1 MLRLRP
7 DNFTLA
13 IFGAVVAASFLP
25 VSGSA
30 ASALKTTANL
40 AIALLFFM
48 HGAKISRQAAL
59 AGLTHWRL
67 HLLIIAA
74 TFLLFPLIGLAVAA
88 SGLPVPPE
96 MMAGIVYMT
105 LLPSTVQSSI
115 AFSSIAKGNVAAAVC
130 AASASNLLGIFLTP
144 ALVSLTL
151 NGTGVSLGW
160 DAVEAIALQL
170 LFPAIGL
177 VLAAARLPVPPEMMV
192 GILYMTL
199 LPSTVQ
205 SSIAFTSIAKGNVA
219 AAVCAASASNLF
231 GIFLTPALVSLTLN
245 SSGISLGWDA
255 VYGIAVQLLLPFIAG
270 QILQPWIGG
279 FITKHKAALTFFD
292 RGSILLIVY
301 LAFSEAVIG
310 HLWQDVSV
318 GTLALLIGLNAVV
331 LALVLAVTTM
341 ASRAFGFST
350 PDEIAIVMCGSKK
363 SLASGVPM
371 ANIIFAGQNL
381 GMIVLPI
388 MIFHQIQLMVCAVLA
403 QRYAQRLEPGIAE

>member
-1 MLRLRP
+1 MFARLRP

-13 IFGAVVAASFLP
+13 IFGAVVVASFLP

-30 ASALKTTANL
+30 ASALKVVTNL

-67 HLLIIAA
+67 HLVILAA
-74 TFLLFPLIGLAVAA
+74 TFVLFPLIGLVI
-88 SGLPVPPE
+88 
-96 MMAGIVYMT
+96 AG
-105 LLPSTVQSSI
+105 S
-115 AFSSIAKGNVAAAVC
+115 
-130 AASASNLLGIFLTP
+130 
-144 ALVSLTL
+144 
-151 NGTGVSLGW
+151 
-160 DAVEAIALQL
+160 
-170 LFPAIGL
+170 
-177 VLAAARLPVPPEMMV
+177 RLPVPPEMMV
-192 GILYMTL
+192 GILYMTV

-205 SSIAFTSIAKGNVA
+205 SSIAFTSIGKGNVA

-231 GIFLTPALVSLTLN
+231 GIFLTPALVSLML
-245 SSGISLGWDA
+245 SGSGVSLGWDA
-255 VYGIAVQLLLPFIAG
+255 VEGIAVQLLLPFLAG
-270 QILQPWIGG
+270 QALQPWIGG
-279 FITKHKAALTFFD
+279 FIARHKAALTFFD

-318 GTLALLIGLNAVV
+318 ATLMLLIGLNAAV
-331 LALVLAVTTM
+331 LAAVLTATTL
-341 ASRAFGFST
+341 ASRWLGFST

-371 ANIIFAGQNL
+371 ANILFAGQNL

-403 QRYAQRLEPGIAE
+403 QRYARRLDAEPAE

>member
-1 MLRLRP
+1 MLARLRP

-13 IFGAVVAASFLP
+13 IFGAVIVASFLP
-25 VSGSA
+25 VSGQA
-30 ASALKTTANL
+30 ASFLKIVTNV

-67 HLLIIAA
+67 HLLIVLS
-74 TFLLFPLIGLAVAA
+74 TFVLFPVIGLALA
-88 SGLPVPPE
+88 S
-96 MMAGIVYMT
+96 
-105 LLPSTVQSSI
+105 
-115 AFSSIAKGNVAAAVC
+115 
-130 AASASNLLGIFLTP
+130 
-144 ALVSLTL
+144 
-151 NGTGVSLGW
+151 
-160 DAVEAIALQL
+160 
-170 LFPAIGL
+170 
-177 VLAAARLPVPPEMMV
+177 ARLPVPPEMMV

-231 GIFLTPALVSLTLN
+231 GIFLTPALVSLMLN

-255 VYGIAVQLLLPFIAG
+255 VYGIAVQLLFPFIAG
-270 QILQPWIGG
+270 QLLQPWIGG
-279 FITKHKAALTFFD
+279 FISKHKAALTFFD

-310 HLWQDVSV
+310 HLWQDVSI

-331 LALVLAVTTM
+331 LALVLVATTT
-341 ASRAFGFST
+341 ASRVFGFST

>member
-1 MLRLRP
+1 MADRMLYKRGMLRFRP

-13 IFGAVVAASFLP
+13 IFGAVIVASFLP
-25 VSGSA
+25 VYGQA
-30 ASALKTTANL
+30 ADILNVVVDI

-67 HLLIIAA
+67 HLVILAA
-74 TFLLFPLIGLAVAA
+74 TFVLFPLIGLALKAID
-88 SGLPVPPE
+88 LPVP
-96 MMAGIVYMT
+96 
-105 LLPSTVQSSI
+105 S
-115 AFSSIAKGNVAAAVC
+115 
-130 AASASNLLGIFLTP
+130 
-144 ALVSLTL
+144 
-151 NGTGVSLGW
+151 
-160 DAVEAIALQL
+160 
-170 LFPAIGL
+170 
-177 VLAAARLPVPPEMMV
+177 EMMV

-231 GIFLTPALVSLTLN
+231 GIFLTPALVSLIL
-245 SSGISLGWDA
+245 SGSGVSLGWDA
-255 VYGIAVQLLLPFIAG
+255 VEGIALQLLAPFVAG

-279 FITKHKAALTFFD
+279 FISKHKAALTFFD

-310 HLWQDVSV
+310 HLWQDVSA
-318 GTLALLIGLNAVV
+318 GTLALLIVLNGVV
-331 LALVLAVTTM
+331 LALVLAATTL
-341 ASRAFGFST
+341 ASRTLGFST

-388 MIFHQIQLMVCAVLA
+388 MIFHQIQLMVCAMLA
-403 QRYAQRLEPGIAE
+403 QRYARRLTVEPAE

>member
-1 MLRLRP
+1 MLSRLRP
-7 DNFTLA
+7 DTFTLA
-13 IFGAVVAASFLP
+13 IFGAVVVASFLP
-25 VSGSA
+25 VYGQGA
-30 ASALKTTANL
+30 AALKIVANV

-67 HLLIIAA
+67 HLVIVVA
-74 TFLLFPLIGLAVAA
+74 TFVLFPLIGLALLV
-88 SGLPVPPE
+88 SGLPVPQE
-96 MMAGIVYMT
+96 M
-105 LLPSTVQSSI
+105 
-115 AFSSIAKGNVAAAVC
+115 
-130 AASASNLLGIFLTP
+130 
-144 ALVSLTL
+144 
-151 NGTGVSLGW
+151 
-160 DAVEAIALQL
+160 
-170 LFPAIGL
+170 
-177 VLAAARLPVPPEMMV
+177 LA

-231 GIFLTPALVSLTLN
+231 GIFLTPALVSVML
-245 SSGISLGWDA
+245 SGAGVSLGWGA
-255 VYGIAVQLLLPFIAG
+255 VQGIALQLLLPFVAG

-279 FITKHKAALTFFD
+279 FIAKHKAALSFFD

-310 HLWQDVSV
+310 HLWQEVSL
-318 GTLALLIGLNAVV
+318 GTLALLIGLNAAVLAVV
-331 LALVLAVTTM
+331 LAATTT
-341 ASRAFGFST
+341 ASRVFGFST

-403 QRYAQRLEPGIAE
+403 QRYARRLEPAAAE

>member
-1 MLRLRP
+1 MAAGMLYKQSMLRFRP

-13 IFGAVVAASFLP
+13 IFGAVIVASFLP
-25 VSGSA
+25 VSGRVA
-30 ASALKTTANL
+30 DVLNVVVDI

-67 HLLIIAA
+67 HLVILAS
-74 TFLLFPLIGLAVAA
+74 TFVLFPLIGLALKAID
-88 SGLPVPPE
+88 LPVPSE
-96 MMAGIVYMT
+96 
-105 LLPSTVQSSI
+105 L
-115 AFSSIAKGNVAAAVC
+115 
-130 AASASNLLGIFLTP
+130 
-144 ALVSLTL
+144 
-151 NGTGVSLGW
+151 
-160 DAVEAIALQL
+160 
-170 LFPAIGL
+170 
-177 VLAAARLPVPPEMMV
+177 MV

-231 GIFLTPALVSLTLN
+231 GIFLTPALVSIVLQ
-245 SSGISLGWDA
+245 SSGVSLGWDA
-255 VYGIAVQLLLPFIAG
+255 VQGIALQLLAPFVAG

-279 FITKHKAALTFFD
+279 FIGKHKAALTFFD

-310 HLWQDVSV
+310 HLWQDVSA
-318 GTLALLIGLNAVV
+318 GTLALLIVLNAVV
-331 LALVLAVTTM
+331 LALVLAATTL
-341 ASRAFGFST
+341 ASRTFGFST

-371 ANIIFAGQNL
+371 ANIIFAGQSL

-403 QRYAQRLEPGIAE
+403 QRYARRLTVEPAE

>member
-96 MMAGIVYMT
+96 MMAGIIYMT

-115 AFSSIAKGNVAAAVC
+115 AFTSIAKGNVAAAVC

-170 LFPAIGL
+170 LFPF
-177 VLAAARLPVPPEMMV
+177 
-192 GILYMTL
+192 L
-199 LPSTVQ
+199 L
-205 SSIAFTSIAKGNVA
+205 
-219 AAVCAASASNLF
+219 
-231 GIFLTPALVSLTLN
+231 
-245 SSGISLGWDA
+245 
-255 VYGIAVQLLLPFIAG
+255 G
-270 QILQPWIGG
+270 QALQPWVGG
-279 FITKHKAALTFFD
+279 FITRHKSALTFFD

-310 HLWQDVSV
+310 HLWQTVSV
-318 GTLALLIGLNAVV
+318 GTLALLIVLNAAI
-331 LALVLAVTTM
+331 LALVLMATTLS
-341 ASRAFGFST
+341 SRAFGFDT
-350 PDEIAIVMCGSKK
+350 ADEIAIVMCGSKK

-403 QRYAQRLEPGIAE
+403 QRYARRLAPAAAE